1 MAEQTD
7 PEAGAVKAFA
17 WRWQQALIGLAVGV
31 ALLALTMRRA
41 PIGDILASLR
51 AIDFGWAAMALLAYA
66 VDLGIRVIR
75 WRILFLKVAPL
86 PVATFAR
93 ALIVGYGLNILLP
106 ARLGE
111 LARIEYLKLHAQT
124 RRSAAVPAILIERA
138 MDGVLVLS
146 ALIAGLAIAH
156 RSGAGSPGLA
166 GLIGAGA
173 LMVALVIA
181 APLLLA
187 RVPAWIELRLPR
199 RVRESLVRASAAV
212 TAMDRGTLV
221 RAALITLPVY
231 LAEAAAIAAILRGLG
246 VTPAPGLLLA
256 VLGAASLS
264 TLLPT
269 APGFIGSYQ
278 LAYALVFEL
287 FGQNPVLGAAAA
299 TAVQVV
305 LFTPVVVLALILAL
319 APQRKK
325 RRSEVPARPE
335 GRR

>member
-1 MAEQTD
+1 
-7 PEAGAVKAFA
+7 
-17 WRWQQALIGLAVGV
+17 
-31 ALLALTMRRA
+31 
-41 PIGDILASLR
+41 
-51 AIDFGWAAMALLAYA
+51 
-66 VDLGIRVIR
+66 
-75 WRILFLKVAPL
+75 
-86 PVATFAR
+86 
-93 ALIVGYGLNILLP
+93 
-106 ARLGE
+106 
-111 LARIEYLKLHAQT
+111 
-124 RRSAAVPAILIERA
+124 
-138 MDGVLVLS
+138 
-146 ALIAGLAIAH
+146 
-156 RSGAGSPGLA
+156 
-166 GLIGAGA
+166 
-173 LMVALVIA
+173 
-181 APLLLA
+181 
-187 RVPAWIELRLPR
+187 
-199 RVRESLVRASAAV
+199 
-212 TAMDRGTLV
+212 MDRGTLV

-246 VTPAPGLLLA
+246 ATPAPGLLLA

-325 RRSEVPARPE
+325 RRSAVPAPPE